1 VVITADRSIDEPEV
15 RWGIKST
22 AHSAD
27 AAPLSDYALAIA
39 RERTFVLVTYAN
51 GVDSR
56 EDDSTL
62 CSG

>member
-1 VVITADRSIDEPEV
+1 M